1 MSVLSTYLFAFLCL
15 CNLSILPAAFK
26 NMSTKKDQTIFLL
39 LDVPQLPPQGIEG
52 LHAAARCL
60 LLFLF
65 LLILL
70 LLLLLLLLL

>member
-1 MSVLSTYLFAFLCL
+1 
-15 CNLSILPAAFK
+15 
-26 NMSTKKDQTIFLL
+26 MSTKKDQTIFLL
-39 LDVPQLPPQGIEG
+39 LDVPQFPPQGIEG